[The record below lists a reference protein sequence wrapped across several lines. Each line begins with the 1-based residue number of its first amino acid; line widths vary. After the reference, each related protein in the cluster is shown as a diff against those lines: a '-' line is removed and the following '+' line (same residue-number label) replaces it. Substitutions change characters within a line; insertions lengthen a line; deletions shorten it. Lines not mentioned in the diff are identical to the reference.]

1 MQKIGSH
8 YKRIRTM
15 ISLGYEECCSPYFI
29 GVPAQMA
36 FYLFM
41 SVLPL
46 LILFSQ
52 LLGVFSLSI
61 EEIQSW
67 AHLNISD
74 EGVIMLEELLL
85 GSASGLGNAFLGV
98 TAIWGASKSQYGF
111 TAISNKIRSDG
122 NYAGKGYLRDRARA
136 ILTTIIMLCTL
147 GIALV
152 ILIYAPALLRLMLG
166 KTKAMAIASSVW
178 MSLRWLVVFALYFFV
193 ILLVYFSTQGK
204 KPDFKYV
211 LPGAVFTSVG
221 FLLAS
226 LLFRLYVSLS
236 ASRDIIYGALSNMVV
251 LLMWFWFMS
260 WILILGVVVN
270 KVWDQTRDVQRFNLY
285 EDHSA

>member
-1 MQKIGSH
+1 MRRIKP
-8 YKRIRTM
+8 YLNRIRTM
-15 ISLGYEECCSPYFI
+15 LSLGYEECCSPYFI

-61 EEIQSW
+61 EEIRSW

-74 EGVIMLEELLL
+74 EGIIIIEELLQ
-85 GSASGLGNAFLGV
+85 GTSSGISNIFLGL
-98 TAIWGASKSQYGF
+98 TAVWGASKSQYGF
-111 TAISNKIRSDG
+111 TAIVNKIQSG
-122 NYAGKGYLRDRARA
+122 GSYAGKGYLRDRGRA
-136 ILTTIIMLCTL
+136 ILTTIIMLCTFGL
-147 GIALV
+147 ALV

-166 KTKAMAIASSVW
+166 KTKAMAVASSVW
-178 MSLRWLVVFALYFFV
+178 MSLRWIVVFALYFFV
-193 ILLVYFSTQGK
+193 ILLVYCSTQGK

-211 LPGAVFTSVG
+211 LPGTVFSSAG
-221 FLLAS
+221 FLLTS
-226 LLFRLYVSLS
+226 LLFHFYVRIS

-260 WILILGVVVN
+260 WILILGVVFN
-270 KVWDQTRDVQRFNLY
+270 KVWDQTRNIQRFDLY
-285 EDHSA
+285 EDHSS